1 MNETQAWIDTCLAWQ
16 IKKMVKCTYEV
27 EGNWHVEIPVWKMWE
42 AKIAILIQLDL
53 VVSNNLFYQDL
64 VA

>member
-1 MNETQAWIDTCLAWQ
+1 MKL
-16 IKKMVKCTYEV
+16 K
-27 EGNWHVEIPVWKMWE
+27 GNWHVEIPVWKMWE